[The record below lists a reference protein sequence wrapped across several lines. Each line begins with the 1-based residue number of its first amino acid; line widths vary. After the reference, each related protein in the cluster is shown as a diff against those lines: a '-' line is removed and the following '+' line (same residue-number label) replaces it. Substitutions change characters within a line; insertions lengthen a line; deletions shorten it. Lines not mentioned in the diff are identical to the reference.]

1 MLSLLLV
8 LLFVSAAVGVHLV
21 DRGSYGD
28 AAAEDVDDDDYDDN
42 DDDDGDGDVDD
53 DEEEEEKGEEEE
65 EEEGAHVKI
74 IPCVWAN
81 TTYRG
86 HTKLFSDTVSC
97 LSTVLVSE
105 PWKMPT

>member
-8 LLFVSAAVGVHLV
+8 LLFVSAAVGVHIV

-42 DDDDGDGDVDD
+42 DDDDDDDDGDVDD
-53 DEEEEEKGEEEE
+53 DE

-86 HTKLFSDTVSC
+86 QCRRHTKFV
-97 LSTVLVSE
+97 
-105 PWKMPT
+105 